1 MRIVDMLLP
10 EFDRE
15 SGLTRLLLR
24 CAPETHAEY
33 RPHPR
38 SRTLGELCAHLA
50 HLPAW
55 APRILSQSEFDLLPA
70 DGSGV
75 PVGTFESIPA
85 ARAAFDR
92 NAADARDALAAASD
106 GELMAMWSLK
116 REGHTVFTLPR
127 AAVLRTMVFNHAMH
141 HRGQLTVYLRL
152 CDVAV
157 PAIYGPTADS
167 STG

>member
-1 MRIVDMLLP
+1 MRIADMLLP
-10 EFDRE
+10 ELDRE
-15 SGLTRLLLR
+15 SGLTRLLLQ
-24 CAPETHAEY
+24 CAPEAHAGF

-50 HLPAW
+50 QLPAW
-55 APRILSQSEFDLLPA
+55 APRILTQSEFDLRPP
-70 DGSGV
+70 DGSAIPLGA
-75 PVGTFESIPA
+75 FESLRA
-85 ARAAFDR
+85 ARDAFERNAAEARAAV
-92 NAADARDALAAASD
+92 AAASD

-116 REGHTVFTLPR
+116 NEGRTVFTLPR

-157 PAIYGPTADS
+157 PAMYGPTADS
-167 STG
+167 R

>member
-1 MRIVDMLLP
+1 MRIADMLLP
-10 EFDRE
+10 ELDRE
-15 SGLTRLLLR
+15 SGLTRLVLR
-24 CAPETHAEY
+24 CAPEAHAGF

-55 APRILSQSEFDLLPA
+55 APRILSQSEFDLQPP

-75 PVGTFESIPA
+75 PTGTFESIQA
-85 ARAAFDR
+85 ARHAFDSNASDARAAI
-92 NAADARDALAAASD
+92 AAASD

-116 REGHTVFTLPR
+116 KEGRTVFVLPR

-141 HRGQLTVYLRL
+141 HRGQLTLYLRL

-157 PAIYGPTADS
+157 PAIYGPTADTS
-167 STG
+167 ST